1 MYIYIHTYIYV
12 LIYVYRYMYIY
23 IYIYMLDVNE
33 SSGLVIYGKLVI
45 TVTDTGAG
53 LSKTNQAKLFHQI
66 VQFNPEVLQV
76 YMYI

>member
-12 LIYVYRYMYIY
+12 LIYVYR
-23 IYIYMLDVNE
+23 YMLDVNE